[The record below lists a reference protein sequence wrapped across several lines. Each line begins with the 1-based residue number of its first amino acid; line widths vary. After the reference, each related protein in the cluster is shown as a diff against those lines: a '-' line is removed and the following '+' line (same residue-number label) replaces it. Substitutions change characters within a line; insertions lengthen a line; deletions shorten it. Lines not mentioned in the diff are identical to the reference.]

1 MVQHQLR
8 QASLMEFKKRLQIF
22 KIGIFATF
30 YWFAKTFMFLYEHG
44 AETFCQLDILPT
56 T

>member
-1 MVQHQLR
+1 MVQRQLR
-8 QASLMEFKKRLQIF
+8 QISLMEFKKGCKFLKLAF
-22 KIGIFATF
+22 FSTF

-56 T
+56 A